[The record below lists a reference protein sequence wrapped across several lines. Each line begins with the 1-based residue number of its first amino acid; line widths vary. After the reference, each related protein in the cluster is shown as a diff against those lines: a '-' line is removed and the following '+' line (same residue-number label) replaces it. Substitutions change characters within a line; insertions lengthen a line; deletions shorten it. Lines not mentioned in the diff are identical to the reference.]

1 MWPTL
6 GCMALDILPIAAASV
21 GIESLFSHAK
31 EVSTDHRA
39 SLDPELFEQ
48 IECLK
53 YHWTPKLVD
62 YAHVNHQRVEQVDL
76 RDFENL
82 LKAESI
88 VTAAYENDKGL
99 SDDSD

>member
-1 MWPTL
+1 ML
-6 GCMALDILPIAAASV
+6 GRMALDILPIAAASV

-31 EVSTDHRA
+31 EVSTDRRA

-53 YHWTPKLVD
+53 YHWTPQLVD
-62 YAHVNHQRVEQVDL
+62 YVRVNHERVERVDL

-88 VTAAYENDKGL
+88 VTAAYENDEGL
-99 SDDSD
+99 DDDSD